1 MMKNILLIS
10 LTILLLFACKHELE
24 RPTWDVDIIVPLV
37 HSQMNIND
45 ILSDSNLNII
55 ENEEGFVYLVFQQEF
70 IDMNLDTLI
79 KIDAIADEQTHTLD
93 SASFADVVIS
103 DTATIGESII
113 EIPFGT
119 ILLPDGSTNSI
130 PAIANVANEDTIN
143 IDASEY
149 FETMTLYKGMLI
161 IEIMNGYPTDLS
173 NMSLSLINT
182 TNQNLIAT
190 FSFPVIASG
199 ATVSD
204 SISIAGETMDKNLL
218 AILHNMDINS
228 SNGPVLINYSDAVIT
243 TITISDIGITNAT
256 AIFPEQQLTETL
268 KEHSFDMGGAQ
279 IKEIGIKSGTVTI
292 YVLSTLPNGKMIY
305 NIPSLKKNGLS
316 FTSGEMLIPEANN
329 TELTAFE
336 FNFQGY
342 VLDLTGQN
350 GRLGGDTINTIYTE
364 AYTFIDST
372 GELET
377 INYTDSFYSYVEFD
391 VTAEYAKGYLGQDTI
406 EFGPETKELTLFNKI
421 NADIFDLEKADL
433 KIKFENFIG
442 ADAEIEINDF
452 STSNFNTTV
461 LAGVDQNGNTIIGH
475 NYTID
480 RAFLSGNG
488 LPINQSIT
496 EIIIDADEMLEIL
509 PDKIN
514 TQATFYI
521 NPNGQATSD
530 DFLYPDYPI
539 KASMNMEI
547 PLSFIAKNLTL
558 IDTTE
563 ISISNQEDLEI
574 DQLFITIK
582 NGLPLDAN
590 LKLVLLDNQNLV
602 IDTLLARTI
611 ILAASTD
618 ANNLVSQIN
627 TTTIQ
632 MDYTNFNNVK
642 KLISIASFNSTPINE
657 FISIYNN
664 YTIDITLSAKFKK
677 TIGN

>member
-1 MMKNILLIS
+1 MKNILLIS

-24 RPTWDVDIIVPLV
+24 RPTWDVDMIVPLA

-45 ILSDSNLNII
+45 MLSDSNLNIV
-55 ENEEGFVYLVFQQEF
+55 ENEEGFVSLVFQQEF

-93 SASFADVVIS
+93 SASFNDVVIA
-103 DTATIGESII
+103 DTATIGETII
-113 EIPFGT
+113 DIPFGT
-119 ILLPDGSTNSI
+119 LLFPDGSSNSI

-182 TNQNLIAT
+182 SNQNLIAT
-190 FSFPVIASG
+190 FSFPIIPTG
-199 ATVSD
+199 TTVSD
-204 SISIAGETMDKNLL
+204 SVSIAGQTMDENLL
-218 AILHNMDINS
+218 AILHNMDINA

-243 TITISDIGITNAT
+243 TITIADIGITEAT
-256 AIFPEQQLTETL
+256 AIFPEQQLTETI

-316 FTSGEMLIPEANN
+316 FTSGEMLIPEATN
-329 TELTAFE
+329 TDLTAFE
-336 FNFQGY
+336 FDFQGY
-342 VLDLTGQN
+342 VLDLTGQD

-377 INYTDSFYSYVEFD
+377 INYTDSFYSYIEFD
-391 VTAEYAKGYLGQDTI
+391 ITAEYAKGYLGQDTI
-406 EFGPETKELTLFNKI
+406 EFGPETKELTIFNKI

-442 ADAEIEINDF
+442 ADAVIQINDF
-452 STSNFNTTV
+452 STSNSNTTV
-461 LAGVDQNGNTIIGH
+461 LAGIDQNGNTIIGY

-480 RAFLSGNG
+480 RASLSGNE
-488 LPINQSIT
+488 LPISPSMT

-509 PDKIN
+509 PDRIN
-514 TQATFYI
+514 TKATFYI
-521 NPNGQATSD
+521 NPNGQASVD
-530 DFLYPDYPI
+530 DFLYPEYPI
-539 KASMNMEI
+539 KASINMEI

-563 ISISNQEDLEI
+563 ISISNQQDLEI

-602 IDTLLARTI
+602 IDTLLAGTT

-618 ANNLVSQIN
+618 ANNLVNQIN
-627 TTTIQ
+627 TTSIQ

-664 YTIDITLSAKFKK
+664 YTIDVTLSAKFKK

>member
-45 ILSDSNLNII
+45 MLSDSNLNII

-218 AILHNMDINS
+218 AILHNMDIIA

-243 TITISDIGITNAT
+243 TITIADIGITNAT

-316 FTSGEMLIPEANN
+316 FTSGEMLIPEATN
-329 TELTAFE
+329 TDLNAFE

-391 VTAEYAKGYLGQDTI
+391 VTAEYAKGYLGQDNI

-452 STSNFNTTV
+452 STSNLNTTV

-480 RAFLSGNG
+480 RASLSGNG
-488 LPINQSIT
+488 LPINQSVT

-602 IDTLLARTI
+602 IDTLLPGTT

-618 ANNLVSQIN
+618 ANNLVSQIS